1 MQFKCLFFSFLY
13 LSSQLIANNDS
24 LENVSLQL
32 KWTHSFQFAGYYAAK
47 EKGYYKEAGLKVEFI
62 EADSSTNVVKK
73 VLAQKVQYGVGTSSL
88 LLSRAKGLPVVAL
101 AVIFQ
106 HSPYQIFASSEIHSL
121 KDLIGKT
128 VMIESDADELFA
140 YLKKENVPLDKIN
153 LIPHSF
159 NGKDLIAGK
168 IKAMSGYLTNDP
180 YFLNAGNFTYQRF
193 SPRSV
198 GIDFYGDNLFTSELE
213 IKNHPKRTSAFL
225 KASMRGWDY
234 ALTHQSEIINLI
246 MRKYSPSF
254 SKENIVFQAKQMT
267 ALVKPDLVEIGYM
280 NPVRWKNI
288 ANTYISLDLLKKDYK
303 ISKNFLYE
311 NKPIN
316 IPTWLLYAFFSG
328 LVMLILITVFTIKL
342 IAFNR
347 KLKKTQ
353 VLLNKSNFELSE
365 LAKEKNLLLEKL
377 KEQANRDPLTNMYN
391 KRHFAIISDSILE
404 LTNRSKESLSVIMI
418 DIDKF
423 KNINDT
429 HGHIIGDKI
438 LILLA
443 NKLMSL
449 VRKSDTIA
457 RVEGEEFAILLPN
470 TSATQA
476 NILARKIREEVEKT
490 IFEESTTKINFT
502 ISLGVYEFNKKEDKN
517 INSVLHKADKALYAA
532 KNSGRNRVSVFQ

>member
-1 MQFKCLFFSFLY
+1 MQFKYFLLSFIF

-24 LENVSLQL
+24 LEHISLQL

-47 EKGYYKEAGLKVEFI
+47 EKGYYKDAGLKVEFI

-180 YFLNAGNFTYQRF
+180 YFLNADNFTYQRF

-213 IKNHPKRTSAFL
+213 IQNHPKRTSAFL

-246 MRKYSPSF
+246 MKKYNPSF

-267 ALVKPDLVEIGYM
+267 ALVKPDLIEIGYM

-288 ANTYISLDLLKKDYK
+288 ANTYISLDLLAKDYK

-328 LVMLILITVFTIKL
+328 LIMLILITVFTIKL

-353 VLLNKSNFELSE
+353 VLLNKSNFELSA

-457 RVEGEEFAILLPN
+457 RVGGEEFAILLPN

-532 KNSGRNRVSVFQ
+532 KNSGRNRVSIFQ

>member
-1 MQFKCLFFSFLY
+1 
-13 LSSQLIANNDS
+13 
-24 LENVSLQL
+24 
-32 KWTHSFQFAGYYAAK
+32 
-47 EKGYYKEAGLKVEFI
+47 
-62 EADSSTNVVKK
+62 
-73 VLAQKVQYGVGTSSL
+73 
-88 LLSRAKGLPVVAL
+88 
-101 AVIFQ
+101 
-106 HSPYQIFASSEIHSL
+106 
-121 KDLIGKT
+121 
-128 VMIESDADELFA
+128 
-140 YLKKENVPLDKIN
+140 
-153 LIPHSF
+153 
-159 NGKDLIAGK
+159 
-168 IKAMSGYLTNDP
+168 
-180 YFLNAGNFTYQRF
+180 
-193 SPRSV
+193 
-198 GIDFYGDNLFTSELE
+198 
-213 IKNHPKRTSAFL
+213 
-225 KASMRGWDY
+225 MRGWDY

-502 ISLGVYEFNKKEDKN
+502 ISLGVYEFNKKRRQE
-517 INSVLHKADKALYAA
+517 Y
-532 KNSGRNRVSVFQ
+532 

>member
-1 MQFKCLFFSFLY
+1 
-13 LSSQLIANNDS
+13 
-24 LENVSLQL
+24 
-32 KWTHSFQFAGYYAAK
+32 
-47 EKGYYKEAGLKVEFI
+47 
-62 EADSSTNVVKK
+62 
-73 VLAQKVQYGVGTSSL
+73 
-88 LLSRAKGLPVVAL
+88 
-101 AVIFQ
+101 
-106 HSPYQIFASSEIHSL
+106 
-121 KDLIGKT
+121 
-128 VMIESDADELFA
+128 
-140 YLKKENVPLDKIN
+140 
-153 LIPHSF
+153 
-159 NGKDLIAGK
+159 
-168 IKAMSGYLTNDP
+168 
-180 YFLNAGNFTYQRF
+180 
-193 SPRSV
+193 
-198 GIDFYGDNLFTSELE
+198 
-213 IKNHPKRTSAFL
+213 
-225 KASMRGWDY
+225 
-234 ALTHQSEIINLI
+234 
-246 MRKYSPSF
+246 
-254 SKENIVFQAKQMT
+254 MT

-457 RVEGEEFAILLPN
+457 RVGGEEFAILLPN

-476 NILARKIREEVEKT
+476 DILATKIRE
-490 IFEESTTKINFT
+490 
-502 ISLGVYEFNKKEDKN
+502 
-517 INSVLHKADKALYAA
+517 
-532 KNSGRNRVSVFQ
+532 

>member
-1 MQFKCLFFSFLY
+1 MQFKYFLLSFIF

-24 LENVSLQL
+24 LEHISLQL

-47 EKGYYKEAGLKVEFI
+47 EKGYYKDAGLEVEFI
-62 EADSSTNVVKK
+62 EANSSTNVVKK
-73 VLAQKVQYGVGTSSL
+73 VLEQKVQYGVGTSSL
-88 LLSRAKGLPVVAL
+88 LLSRAKGKPVVAL

-106 HSPYQIFASSEIHSL
+106 HSPYQIFASAEIHSL

-180 YFLNAGNFTYQRF
+180 YFLNADNFTYQRF

-213 IKNHPKRTSAFL
+213 IQNHPKRTSAFL

-246 MRKYSPSF
+246 MKKYNPSF

-267 ALVKPDLVEIGYM
+267 ALVKPDLIEIGYM

-288 ANTYISLDLLKKDYK
+288 ANTYISLDLLAKDYK

-328 LVMLILITVFTIKL
+328 LIMLILITVFTIKL

-353 VLLNKSNFELSE
+353 VLLNKSNFELSA

-457 RVEGEEFAILLPN
+457 RVGGEEFAILLPN

-490 IFEESTTKINFT
+490 IFEESTTKISFT

-532 KNSGRNRVSVFQ
+532 KNSGRNRVSIFQ

>member
-1 MQFKCLFFSFLY
+1 MQFKCLFFSFLF

-106 HSPYQIFASSEIHSL
+106 HSPYQIFAAAEIHSL

-267 ALVKPDLVEIGYM
+267 ALVKPDFVEIGYM

-457 RVEGEEFAILLPN
+457 RVGGEEFAILLPN
-470 TSATQA
+470 TSAAQA
-476 NILARKIREEVEKT
+476 DILARKIREEVEKT

-517 INSVLHKADKALYAA
+517 INSVLDKADKALYAA
-532 KNSGRNRVSVFQ
+532 KNSGRNRVSIFQ

>member
-1 MQFKCLFFSFLY
+1 MQFKCLFFSFLF

-106 HSPYQIFASSEIHSL
+106 HSPYQIFAAAEIHSL

-457 RVEGEEFAILLPN
+457 RVGGEEFAILLPN
-470 TSATQA
+470 TSAAQA
-476 NILARKIREEVEKT
+476 DILARKIREEVEKT

-517 INSVLHKADKALYAA
+517 INSVLDKADKALYAA
-532 KNSGRNRVSVFQ
+532 KNSGRNRVSIFQ

>member
-532 KNSGRNRVSVFQ
+532 KNSGRNRVSIFQ

>member
-267 ALVKPDLVEIGYM
+267 ALVKPDLIEIGYM

-288 ANTYISLDLLKKDYK
+288 ANTYISLDLLAKDYK

-328 LVMLILITVFTIKL
+328 LIMLILITVFTIKL

-457 RVEGEEFAILLPN
+457 RVGGEEFAILLPN

-476 NILARKIREEVEKT
+476 DILARKIREEVEKT

-517 INSVLHKADKALYAA
+517 INTVLDKADKALYAA
-532 KNSGRNRVSVFQ
+532 KNSGRNRVSIFQ